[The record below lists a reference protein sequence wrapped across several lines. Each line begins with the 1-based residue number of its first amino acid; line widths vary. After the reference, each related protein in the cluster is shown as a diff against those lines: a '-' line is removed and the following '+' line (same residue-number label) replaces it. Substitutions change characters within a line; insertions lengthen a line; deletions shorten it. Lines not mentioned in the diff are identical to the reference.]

1 MFRNFPCICVFAV
14 KFYVRNRK
22 RDSLVGS
29 LFCAKFHFP
38 CKEET
43 KMRKLF
49 MLLMLSIVFVS
60 FTGCNIEKNK
70 NQNKEIA
77 DQLNEALSNNNTDLV
92 KNILTDKLK
101 RTESDHLEDL
111 VSFVSGEIVEVGD
124 LSIANTCESDKNAI
138 LYTYHVRYYLKDDEE
153 NRYYVTIEYTKKSKM
168 NTDAG
173 VTYISISLLDSDDTD
188 LSTVSIGKAT

>member
-1 MFRNFPCICVFAV
+1 
-14 KFYVRNRK
+14 
-22 RDSLVGS
+22 
-29 LFCAKFHFP
+29 
-38 CKEET
+38 
-43 KMRKLF
+43 MRKLF

-77 DQLNEALSNNNTDLV
+77 DQLNEALSNNSTDLV

-138 LYTYHVRYYLKDDEE
+138 LYTYHVRYYLKDDEG
-153 NRYYVTIEYTKKSKM
+153 NRYYVAIEYTKKSKM
-168 NTDAG
+168 NTDDG
-173 VTYISISLLDSDDTD
+173 VTYISISLLDIDDTD
-188 LSTVSIGKAT
+188 LCTVSIGKAT

>member
-1 MFRNFPCICVFAV
+1 
-14 KFYVRNRK
+14 
-22 RDSLVGS
+22 
-29 LFCAKFHFP
+29 
-38 CKEET
+38 
-43 KMRKLF
+43 MRKLF

-77 DQLNEALSNNNTDLV
+77 DQLNEALSNNSTDLV

-138 LYTYHVRYYLKDDEE
+138 LYTYHVRYYLKDDEG
-153 NRYYVTIEYTKKSKM
+153 NRYYVAIEYTKKSKM

-173 VTYISISLLDSDDTD
+173 VTYISISLLNDDDTD
-188 LSTVSIGKAT
+188 SSVVSIGKAT

>member
-1 MFRNFPCICVFAV
+1 
-14 KFYVRNRK
+14 
-22 RDSLVGS
+22 
-29 LFCAKFHFP
+29 
-38 CKEET
+38 
-43 KMRKLF
+43 MRKLF
-49 MLLMLSIVFVS
+49 ILLMLSIVFVS

-77 DQLNEALSNNNTDLV
+77 DQLNKALSNDNTDLV

-138 LYTYHVRYYLKDDEE
+138 LYTYHVRYYLKDDEG
-153 NRYYVTIEYTKKSKM
+153 NRYYVAIEYTKKSKM

-173 VTYISISLLDSDDTD
+173 VTYISVSLLNDDDIDS
-188 LSTVSIGKAT
+188 SVVSIGKAT

>member
-1 MFRNFPCICVFAV
+1 
-14 KFYVRNRK
+14 
-22 RDSLVGS
+22 
-29 LFCAKFHFP
+29 
-38 CKEET
+38 
-43 KMRKLF
+43 MRKLF

-111 VSFVSGEIVEVGD
+111 VSFVSGEIVEAGD

-138 LYTYHVRYYLKDDEE
+138 LYTYHVRYYLKDDEG
-153 NRYYVTIEYTKKSKM
+153 NRYYVAIEYTKKSKM

>member
-1 MFRNFPCICVFAV
+1 
-14 KFYVRNRK
+14 
-22 RDSLVGS
+22 
-29 LFCAKFHFP
+29 
-38 CKEET
+38 
-43 KMRKLF
+43 MRKLF

-77 DQLNEALSNNNTDLV
+77 DQLNEALSNNSTDLV

-138 LYTYHVRYYLKDDEE
+138 LLL
-153 NRYYVTIEYTKKSKM
+153 TIQMVE
-168 NTDAG
+168 A
-173 VTYISISLLDSDDTD
+173 D
-188 LSTVSIGKAT
+188 LWQLIP

>member
-1 MFRNFPCICVFAV
+1 
-14 KFYVRNRK
+14 
-22 RDSLVGS
+22 
-29 LFCAKFHFP
+29 
-38 CKEET
+38 
-43 KMRKLF
+43 MRKLF
-49 MLLMLSIVFVS
+49 MLLMLSIAFVS

-77 DQLNEALSNNNTDLV
+77 DQLNEALSNNSTDLV

-138 LYTYHVRYYLKDDEE
+138 LYTYHVRYYLKDDEG
-153 NRYYVTIEYTKKSKM
+153 NRYYVAIEYTKKSKM

-173 VTYISISLLDSDDTD
+173 VTYISISLLNDDDTD
-188 LSTVSIGKAT
+188 SSVVSIGKAT

>member
-1 MFRNFPCICVFAV
+1 
-14 KFYVRNRK
+14 
-22 RDSLVGS
+22 
-29 LFCAKFHFP
+29 
-38 CKEET
+38 
-43 KMRKLF
+43 MRKLF

-138 LYTYHVRYYLKDDEE
+138 LYTYHVRYYLKDDEG
-153 NRYYVTIEYTKKSKM
+153 NRYYVAIEYTKKSKM

-173 VTYISISLLDSDDTD
+173 VTYISVSLLNDDDTD
-188 LSTVSIGKAT
+188 SSVVSIGKAT

>member
-1 MFRNFPCICVFAV
+1 
-14 KFYVRNRK
+14 
-22 RDSLVGS
+22 
-29 LFCAKFHFP
+29 
-38 CKEET
+38 
-43 KMRKLF
+43 MRKLF

-77 DQLNEALSNNNTDLV
+77 DQLNEALSNNSTDLV

-124 LSIANTCESDKNAI
+124 LSIANTCESDKNAT
-138 LYTYHVRYYLKDDEE
+138 LYTYHIRYHIKDDKE
-153 NRYYVTIEYTKKSKM
+153 NRYYVAIEYTKKSKM

-188 LSTVSIGKAT
+188 LSTISIGKAT

>member
-1 MFRNFPCICVFAV
+1 
-14 KFYVRNRK
+14 
-22 RDSLVGS
+22 
-29 LFCAKFHFP
+29 
-38 CKEET
+38 
-43 KMRKLF
+43 MRKLF
-49 MLLMLSIVFVS
+49 MLLKLSIVFVS

-77 DQLNEALSNNNTDLV
+77 NQLNEAFSNNSTDLV

-138 LYTYHVRYYLKDDEE
+138 LYTYHVRYYLKDDEG
-153 NRYYVTIEYTKKSKM
+153 NRYYVAIEYTKKSKM

-173 VTYISISLLDSDDTD
+173 VTYISVSLLNDDDTD
-188 LSTVSIGKAT
+188 SSVVSVGKAT

>member
-1 MFRNFPCICVFAV
+1 MGLYQRIIGINSCKKIIKIVYMVLLVFIAI
-14 KFYVRNRK
+14 
-22 RDSLVGS
+22 L
-29 LFCAKFHFP
+29 
-38 CKEET
+38 
-43 KMRKLF
+43 
-49 MLLMLSIVFVS
+49 

-77 DQLNEALSNNNTDLV
+77 DQLNEALSNNNTNLV

-111 VSFVSGEIVEVGD
+111 VSFVSGKIVEVGS

-173 VTYISISLLDSDDTD
+173 VTYISVSLLNDDDTD
-188 LSTVSIGKAT
+188 SSVVSIGDAT